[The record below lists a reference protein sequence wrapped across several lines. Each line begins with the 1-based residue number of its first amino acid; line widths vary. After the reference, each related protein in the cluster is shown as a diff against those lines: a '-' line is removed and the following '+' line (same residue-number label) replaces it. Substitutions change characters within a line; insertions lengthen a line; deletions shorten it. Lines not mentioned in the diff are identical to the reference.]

1 MKKEYYIYDNE
12 QKGKVS
18 EEIYKVYWKEREHE
32 KYLEQVDRKNY
43 LLFFCPWIRMD
54 ILQRISLMKALM
66 PKKLSKRR

>member
-18 EEIYKVYWKEREHE
+18 EEIYKVYWKEREHV